1 MYKCELCKQIV
12 PAHTPAHRLVITTRP
27 KTYPSRH
34 EVNRVKSGGKVEW
47 KDDPGGE
54 GVEIVKE
61 ILVCPACA
69 ARQGED

>member
-12 PAHTPAHRLVITTRP
+12 PAHTPAHHLVVATRP
-27 KTYPSRH
+27 KTYPPRP

-47 KDDPGGE
+47 KDDPGGA

-69 ARQGED
+69 AG